1 MRAGLGLLIHVVKS
15 SDGRLST
22 YRLGEPM
29 NFRLSLTA
37 VVSLSLLL
45 AGAGV
50 AQAAPPPAT
59 TTFNVTA
66 TVPSLCKVSATNLN
80 FGPYNPSSG
89 AVTGNSAVTVNC
101 TKGTAFTV
109 ALNTGSSTGATFTN
123 RNMTGTGAA
132 DPAGDTAPSSALL
145 NYQLYTT
152 ATVGSG
158 GTVWGDGSTGTS
170 TVSGTGN
177 GMGTPQAI
185 AETVYGQIPDSTA
198 NLAAVPGAY
207 SDTVTATV
215 TY

>member
-1 MRAGLGLLIHVVKS
+1 MVKS

-66 TVPSLCKVSATNLN
+66 TVPTWCNATATDLA
-80 FGPYNPSSG
+80 FGAYNPGSG
-89 AVTGNSAVTVNC
+89 PIANSSAVTVNC

-109 ALNTGSSTGATFTN
+109 ALNAGSSPGATFAN

-158 GTVWGDGSTGTS
+158 GTVWGNGSTGTS

-185 AETVYGQIPDSTA
+185 TETVYGQIPDSTA

>member
-1 MRAGLGLLIHVVKS
+1 
-15 SDGRLST
+15 
-22 YRLGEPM
+22 M

-50 AQAAPPPAT
+50 AQAGTAT
-59 TTFNVTA
+59 ATFNVTA
-66 TVPSLCKVSATNLN
+66 TVPSFCKVSATDLT
-80 FGPYNPSSG
+80 FGAYTPGSG
-89 AVTGNSAVTVNC
+89 AVTGNSTVTVNC

-109 ALNTGSSTGATFTN
+109 ALNGGASASVTN
-123 RNMTGTGAA
+123 RNMKGTGAA
-132 DPAGDTAPSSALL
+132 DPAGDTAPATALL

-158 GTVWGDGSTGTS
+158 GTIWGDGLTGTS
-170 TVSGTGN
+170 TVSGTGT

>member
-1 MRAGLGLLIHVVKS
+1 
-15 SDGRLST
+15 
-22 YRLGEPM
+22 M

-50 AQAAPPPAT
+50 AQAAGTAT
-59 TTFNVTA
+59 ATFNVTA
-66 TVPSLCKVSATNLN
+66 TVPTWCKATATNLN

-109 ALNTGSSTGATFTN
+109 ALNAGSSTGATFTN
-123 RNMTGTGAA
+123 RNMMGTGAA
-132 DPAGDTAPSSALL
+132 DPAGDTAPATAPL

-158 GTVWGDGSTGTS
+158 GTVWGDGSAGTGM
-170 TVSGTGN
+170 VSGTGN

>member
-1 MRAGLGLLIHVVKS
+1 
-15 SDGRLST
+15 
-22 YRLGEPM
+22 M
-29 NFRLSLTA
+29 NFRLALTS

-66 TVPSLCKVSATNLN
+66 TVPSFCKVTATDLA
-80 FGPYNPSSG
+80 FGAYTPGSG
-89 AVTGNSAVTVNC
+89 PIANSSAVTVEC
-101 TKGTAFTV
+101 TNGTPFTV
-109 ALNTGSSTGATFTN
+109 ALNAGSSTGASFTN

-132 DPAGDTAPSSALL
+132 DSAGDTAPTSAWL

-152 ATVGSG
+152 STVGSG
-158 GTVWGDGSTGTS
+158 GTVWGDGSNGTS
-170 TVSGTGN
+170 MVSGTGS
-177 GMGTPQAI
+177 GMGTAI
-185 AETVYGQIPDSTA
+185 TEQVYGQIPDSTA